1 MLIVLRNS
9 INLDL
14 SAPLRFVFERWL
26 RLLWSVIPNMW
37 LMSIGVK
44 DGVKLGFRRTK
55 GLYVES
61 DDGSESTWSKPET
74 TPTLTLRYSAINRV
88 CECPR
93 GRKRRIH
100 SSWAALNGI
109 RLFNNKYVR

>member
-1 MLIVLRNS
+1 
-9 INLDL
+9 
-14 SAPLRFVFERWL
+14 VFERWL

-55 GLYVES
+55 GLHVES

-93 GRKRRIH
+93 GRKRRLH